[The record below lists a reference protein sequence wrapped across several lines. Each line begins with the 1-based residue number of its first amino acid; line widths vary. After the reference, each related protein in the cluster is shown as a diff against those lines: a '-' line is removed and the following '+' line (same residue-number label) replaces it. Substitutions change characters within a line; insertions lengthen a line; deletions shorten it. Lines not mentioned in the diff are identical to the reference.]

1 MDGGRAR
8 QLYAPGSRPEGKE
21 REMKF
26 AENRK
31 GLAIVL
37 IAGLL
42 LGVVTIA
49 GFGYRTVSA
58 AAPDAE
64 ELTIPNPVQ
73 LSSAF
78 SKIAKEVESSVV
90 QVESTI
96 EGRSSRRGGED
107 LLPFE
112 ERTPDL
118 FRRFFGDSP
127 FGSMPQQPRRRM
139 STGSGFIVDS
149 KGYILTNHHVIDG
162 ASRVKVRLTN
172 DPTEYV
178 ATVVGTDP
186 ELDLAVLKIDAGKPL
201 KPVKIG
207 NSDAVQVGDWAIAI
221 GAPFGLE
228 ATVTAGIISAK
239 GRAIGDE
246 EHQLQR
252 FLQTDAAINPGNSG
266 GPLLDIK
273 GQAIGVNTMIATAT
287 GAFQGVGFALPI
299 NMAVNSYNQII
310 KTGRVS
316 RGAIGIKFNREQR
329 PELLKVYGGGD
340 SGVFVTEV
348 TPGTPAEA
356 AGMRQGDIIVSY
368 NNKPVKDG
376 DDLVNMVSQ
385 TPVGS
390 SVPVTVLRDGKPITM
405 TLKIGDRQEIIA
417 GDTQRRRP
425 GSASTEGENKAVKFG
440 ISVRALSPAERREAN
455 FHENGVL
462 VTDVDPD
469 SFAEDLGIRRGDII
483 SAVNRQ
489 EVTSPEDLRRIA
501 SGLKPGDP
509 VAFKVMRNA
518 AALGLRGR
526 GAPEWQAFFVAGTL
540 PRN

>member
-1 MDGGRAR
+1 
-8 QLYAPGSRPEGKE
+8 
-21 REMKF
+21 MKF

-252 FLQTDAAINPGNSG
+252 F
-266 GPLLDIK
+266 
-273 GQAIGVNTMIATAT
+273 
-287 GAFQGVGFALPI
+287 
-299 NMAVNSYNQII
+299 
-310 KTGRVS
+310 
-316 RGAIGIKFNREQR
+316 
-329 PELLKVYGGGD
+329 
-340 SGVFVTEV
+340 
-348 TPGTPAEA
+348 
-356 AGMRQGDIIVSY
+356 
-368 NNKPVKDG
+368 
-376 DDLVNMVSQ
+376 
-385 TPVGS
+385 
-390 SVPVTVLRDGKPITM
+390 
-405 TLKIGDRQEIIA
+405 
-417 GDTQRRRP
+417 
-425 GSASTEGENKAVKFG
+425 
-440 ISVRALSPAERREAN
+440 
-455 FHENGVL
+455 
-462 VTDVDPD
+462 
-469 SFAEDLGIRRGDII
+469 
-483 SAVNRQ
+483 
-489 EVTSPEDLRRIA
+489 
-501 SGLKPGDP
+501 
-509 VAFKVMRNA
+509 
-518 AALGLRGR
+518 
-526 GAPEWQAFFVAGTL
+526 
-540 PRN
+540 